1 MPSVLNLETLM
12 KKTEPLVFVATSDIS
27 GITRGKAF
35 PLSKLGSRLKKGVGW
50 TPTNVMITCFDH
62 IAPSP
67 FGALGDLL
75 LMPDPD
81 TAVDLEFDDQ
91 APVERFILGDITD
104 LSGTTWDFC
113 TRSLLKAALTRL
125 ENVGGVSLLGAF
137 EHEFQFRGDVPPGPQ
152 GFSLNGFTQRRA
164 FGETLMA
171 CLEQGGLETDTFM
184 KEYGAN
190 QYEVTNG
197 PAKGVRVADD
207 AVILREVTRM
217 TAQYHSESVTFTPIR
232 DPAGVGN
239 GVHIHMS
246 FIGKDGNPATW
257 DATGPAGM
265 SPVSA
270 SFVAGILKYLDSII
284 ALTAPS
290 AVSYLRLT
298 PHRWSA
304 AYNNLGYRDREAS
317 VRICPVTSEDPEQIA
332 RQYNFEYR
340 AADAAASP
348 YLALAAIIHAGCQ
361 GIEEGLPAPA
371 VTAEDLSELSADE
384 LATKGYVRL
393 PQSLEE
399 ALERFEKNE
408 TVCGWFP
415 QDFASVYT
423 AHKQGELSV
432 VADMDEAGRCAA
444 YEAIY

>member
-1 MPSVLNLETLM
+1 M
-12 KKTEPLVFVATSDIS
+12 KKSEPLVFAATSDIA

-35 PLSKLGSRLKKGVGW
+35 PLSKLDSRLRKGVGW

-67 FGALGDLL
+67 YGALGDLL
-75 LMPDPD
+75 LMPDAE
-81 TAVDLEFDDQ
+81 TAVDLDFGDG
-91 APVERFILGDITD
+91 APVERFMLGDITD
-104 LSGTTWDFC
+104 LNGAAWDCC
-113 TRSLLKAALTRL
+113 TRSILKAALARL
-125 ENVGGVSLLGAF
+125 ERVGGVGLLGAF
-137 EHEFQFRGDVPPGPQ
+137 EHEFQFRGDTPAGPQ
-152 GFSLNGFTQRRA
+152 GYSLHGFTRRRA
-164 FGETLMA
+164 FAESLMA
-171 CLEQGGLETDTFM
+171 GLEQGGLETDTFM
-184 KEYGAN
+184 KEYGDN

-217 TAQYHSESVTFTPIR
+217 AAQHHDDSVTFTPIR
-232 DPAGVGN
+232 DTAGVGN
-239 GVHIHMS
+239 GVHIHLS
-246 FIGKDGNPATW
+246 FLAADGTPSTW
-257 DATGPAGM
+257 DSAGPSGM
-265 SPVSA
+265 SSVTAP
-270 SFVAGILKYLDSII
+270 FIAGVLKYLDSII

-304 AYNNLGYRDREAS
+304 AYNNLGFRDREAS
-317 VRICPVTSEDPEQIA
+317 VRICPVTSDDPAKIA

-361 GIEEGLPAPA
+361 GIEDHLPAPA
-371 VTAEDLSELSADE
+371 VTQQDLSELSPED
-384 LATKGYVRL
+384 LAAKGYVRL

-399 ALERFEKNE
+399 ALTRFETNE

-415 QDFASVYT
+415 KEFPAVYT
-423 AHKQGELSV
+423 AHKRGELSV
-432 VADMDEAGRCAA
+432 VQDLDETARCAA
-444 YEAIY
+444 YEAVY